1 MPDSISLQVVIQNMK
16 DAGCDSQTIQ
26 RFLELQAAG
35 QTDQQ
40 LKLLSL
46 HRKQLLDQV
55 HQSEKC
61 IDCLDYLV
69 YLLEK
74 SRIHKEVSE

>member
-1 MPDSISLQVVIQNMK
+1 MK

-26 RFLELQAAG
+26 RFLELQ
-35 QTDQQ
+35 TEQQ

-55 HQSEKC
+55 HQGEKC

-74 SRIHKEVSE
+74 SRIHKEDSE